1 MPGEGKVYLVGAG
14 PGDPGLLT
22 LRGKACLEEAD
33 VVVYDALANP
43 ALLGHARPD
52 AERIFAG
59 KRAGA
64 PGLPQEEINRLLVER
79 CRAGQVVARLK
90 GGDPFI
96 FGRGGEEA
104 EALAAAGCPFEV
116 VPGVSSA
123 VAVPAYAGIPLT
135 HRDLTSTV
143 AFVTGH
149 EDPTREESG
158 LSWEALAGGI
168 GTLVFLMGVGT
179 LPTIARRL
187 IAHGR
192 PPGTPVAVIR
202 WGTTP
207 RQQTVVGTLADIAS
221 KVEAAGLSPPAITV
235 VGEVVH
241 LRQVL
246 NWFERKPLFGKTV
259 VVTRAREQ
267 ASAFA
272 RLLEAAGAE
281 VLEAPAIAL
290 EPPASWASLDE
301 ALARLDTYAWV
312 LFTSANGVRAFAE
325 RLGARG
331 LDWRALGPCRLAAIG
346 PATAE
351 ALAVY
356 GMRADR
362 VAEEFTAEGLLAA
375 LGDEPVA
382 GKRLLLPRAEV
393 ARETL
398 PEELRRRGAA
408 VDVVPVYRTVSDLGA
423 AAALRE
429 AFKAR
434 RVAAVT
440 FTSSSTVQNFVEM
453 LKGEDL
459 PAFLDGVRIACIGPV
474 TAETARRHGLSPD
487 ILPTA
492 HTIPALAEALVAAL
506 GPPSPR

>member
-1 MPGEGKVYLVGAG
+1 
-14 PGDPGLLT
+14 
-22 LRGKACLEEAD
+22 
-33 VVVYDALANP
+33 
-43 ALLGHARPD
+43 D

-59 KRAGA
+59 KRGGA
-64 PGLPQEEINRLLVER
+64 PGMPQEDINRLLVTR
-79 CRAGQVVARLK
+79 CPAGQVVARLK

-116 VPGVSSA
+116 VPGVTSA

-158 LSWEALAGGI
+158 VSWEALARGI

-179 LPTIARRL
+179 LPTIARQL

-192 PPGTPVAVIR
+192 PPETPVAVTR

-207 RQQTVVGTLADIAS
+207 RQHTVIGTLADIVQ
-221 KVEAAGLSPPAITV
+221 KVQAAGLSSPAITV

-241 LRQVL
+241 LRQFL

-259 VVTRAREQ
+259 VVTRARAQ

-272 RLLEAAGAE
+272 RLLEGAGAE

-290 EPPASWASLDE
+290 EPPASWAPLDD
-301 ALARLDTYAWV
+301 ALAHLDRYAWA

-331 LDWRALGPCRLAAIG
+331 LDWRALGSCRLAAIG

-351 ALAVY
+351 ALAAY

-362 VAEEFTAEGLLAA
+362 VAEEYTAEGLLTA
-375 LGDEPVA
+375 LGDEPVG

-398 PEELRRRGAA
+398 PEELRRRGAT
-408 VDVVPVYRTVSDLGA
+408 VDVVPAYRTVPDMTA

-429 AFKAR
+429 ALKGR

-440 FTSSSTVQNFVEM
+440 FTSSSTVENFVEM

-459 PAFLDGVRIACIGPV
+459 PTFLNGVRIACIGPV
-474 TAETARRHGLSPD
+474 TAETARRHGLRPD
-487 ILPTA
+487 ILPAA
-492 HTIPALAEALVAAL
+492 HTIPALAEALVVAL
-506 GPPSPR
+506 GTTPPR

>member
-1 MPGEGKVYLVGAG
+1 
-14 PGDPGLLT
+14 
-22 LRGKACLEEAD
+22 
-33 VVVYDALANP
+33 
-43 ALLGHARPD
+43 
-52 AERIFAG
+52 
-59 KRAGA
+59 
-64 PGLPQEEINRLLVER
+64 
-79 CRAGQVVARLK
+79 
-90 GGDPFI
+90 
-96 FGRGGEEA
+96 
-104 EALAAAGCPFEV
+104 
-116 VPGVSSA
+116 
-123 VAVPAYAGIPLT
+123 
-135 HRDLTSTV
+135 
-143 AFVTGH
+143 
-149 EDPTREESG
+149 
-158 LSWEALAGGI
+158 
-168 GTLVFLMGVGT
+168 
-179 LPTIARRL
+179 
-187 IAHGR
+187 
-192 PPGTPVAVIR
+192 
-202 WGTTP
+202 
-207 RQQTVVGTLADIAS
+207 VGTLADIAS

-290 EPPASWASLDE
+290 EPPASWVPLDE

-440 FTSSSTVQNFVEM
+440 FASSSTVENFVEM

-506 GPPSPR
+506 GSPQPR